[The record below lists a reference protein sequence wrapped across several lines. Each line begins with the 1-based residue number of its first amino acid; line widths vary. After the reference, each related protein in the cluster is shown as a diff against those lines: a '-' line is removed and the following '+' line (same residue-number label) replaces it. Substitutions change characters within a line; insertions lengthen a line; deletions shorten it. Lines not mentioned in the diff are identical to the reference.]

1 MKVYYAHC
9 TSLYGTNQ
17 EERDISTLM
26 KLRFEVYNPNN
37 ETASE
42 LYQNQ
47 GMASFRA
54 LVEAC
59 DCLAYRALP
68 DGRIPAGIG
77 KEIVWAI
84 RKGMQVFEL
93 PHGFLDDRVMS
104 VESTRSYLYECGAR

>member
-17 EERDISTLM
+17 EARDASTLL
-26 KLRFEVYNPNN
+26 KLGFEIYNPNN
-37 ETASE
+37 DEAAE
-42 LYQNQ
+42 LYREE
-47 GMASFRA
+47 GMAAFQA

-59 DCLAYRALP
+59 GCLAYRALP

-84 RKGMQVFEL
+84 QKGMPVFEL
-93 PHGFLDDRVMS
+93 PRGFLDDRIMS
-104 VESTRSYLYECGAR
+104 VESTRSYLYECGSR